1 SGVRFCS
8 HSRSSSI
15 CALSTLE
22 VLRTRGEV
30 SVAILAQ
37 VILLSSLNPG
47 SMVPDAGFAEIVE
60 GVVPARLPAVDVGA
74 EVQKINLECTT
85 SREFLKEIS
94 EIRRKNQGI
103 TRRGTR
109 SGPLEGLDEIWFE
122 HLARYLS
129 KQCAAMYRLGKE
141 WYSGCPS
148 YLKRAIDGFIESREK
163 LCLGT
168 RAKNEG
174 SDAAI
179 SWLKLD
185 VVEAAPWSFPTDG
198 CPYRLIKERI
208 QNAIEIYG
216 LRGKAEVYYIMRNF
230 AGALK
235 SELEMMVRTG
245 LKRDQQTPEIV
256 VQHLWEYLD
265 RRFKESCTSS
275 EMVQRWEALKQ
286 LDSERV
292 EDFFARV
299 EMESALV
306 VAMTGRAHSD
316 LDKCI

>member
-1 SGVRFCS
+1 
-8 HSRSSSI
+8 
-15 CALSTLE
+15 
-22 VLRTRGEV
+22 
-30 SVAILAQ
+30 
-37 VILLSSLNPG
+37 
-47 SMVPDAGFAEIVE
+47 
-60 GVVPARLPAVDVGA
+60 
-74 EVQKINLECTT
+74 
-85 SREFLKEIS
+85 
-94 EIRRKNQGI
+94 
-103 TRRGTR
+103 
-109 SGPLEGLDEIWFE
+109 
-122 HLARYLS
+122 
-129 KQCAAMYRLGKE
+129 
-141 WYSGCPS
+141 
-148 YLKRAIDGFIESREK
+148 SREK
-163 LCLGT
+163 LCSGT

-174 SDAAI
+174 SDVAI

-185 VVEAAPWSFPTDG
+185 LVEAAPWSFPTDG

-256 VQHLWEYLD
+256 VQRLWEYLD
-265 RRFKESCTSS
+265 KRFKESCTSS

-316 LDKCI
+316 LDKCIRARAGMHTRILDSLESMGPSIESASFEELRRNAIYFESRQLRKSAGKEKRKDSAGLKQGQSS